1 VPLDERVLGAP
12 ISGSR
17 DPQSEVRAHAQASRH
32 VLTSWRRRGDEG
44 GIVAVNLVLFL
55 GFALYAV
62 VQLTRT
68 TLAAQ
73 QIDERVAVITDDV
86 GGPAGIDQNL
96 NEVPKLD
103 LTNETAAKIRAAADP
118 LSGDA
123 QQIID
128 AAKAI
133 DGTVSDINTNAASIN
148 GTVKQIAG
156 NVGSISGSV
165 RSIGGN
171 ATSLNGTVTDIRSGV
186 AGINQRVAI
195 VIDLANAIRGDLSN
209 VNSAVGNSAALT
221 SNGTRTINGHA
232 KQICIDL
239 GSSSC
244 R

>member
-1 VPLDERVLGAP
+1 ML
-12 ISGSR
+12 SR
-17 DPQSEVRAHAQASRH
+17 RI
-32 VLTSWRRRGDEG
+32 RRRDQG

-73 QIDERVAVITDDV
+73 QIDERVGVITRDV

-96 NEVPKLD
+96 DEVPKLD
-103 LTNETAAKIRAAADP
+103 LTNETAAKIRAAAEP

-128 AAKAI
+128 AAQSI
-133 DGTVSDINTNAASIN
+133 SGTVSDINTNAETIN

-156 NVGSISGSV
+156 NVGSISASV
-165 RSIGGN
+165 RTIGAN
-171 ATSLNGTVTDIRSGV
+171 ATTLNSTVTDIRSGV
-186 AGINQRVAI
+186 AGINQRVTI
-195 VIDLANAIRGDLSN
+195 VIDLANAIRSDLGN
-209 VNSAVGNSAALT
+209 VNSVVGGSGALT
-221 SNGTRTINGHA
+221 FNGTKTINGHA
-232 KQICIDL
+232 RQICLDL
-239 GSSSC
+239 ASSPC